1 MIGQFLVVSVSYQW
15 VVSLFPHVRW
25 TLGVMRNC
33 VDLRN
38 CGVVGVLGFDIL
50 NEAGSRVLYLFP
62 TDNSRFYKVNVFLMK
77 WAVVL

>member
-1 MIGQFLVVSVSYQW
+1 
-15 VVSLFPHVRW
+15 
-25 TLGVMRNC
+25 MRNC

-77 WAVVL
+77 